1 VGRRLGINW
10 PLHNGDYRSG
20 RPSVRNETRA
30 LSLMPALRVKSGT
43 AGRLRCMRGAEI
55 GGQLIDSPREALKE
69 SPNPTER
76 RGAYRDEIQSFESS
90 NSHNLFR
97 GETILSQRFCCLC
110 LKDCLAQRHNFL
122 IANRERL
129 LWLKDTF
136 GLGGWSGFQGV
147 PPAIPFACKCLNS
160 SAWAA
165 IM

>member
-1 VGRRLGINW
+1 MIFVA
-10 PLHNGDYRSG
+10 HARSIYSSE
-20 RPSVRNETRA
+20 PSRKQTRV
-30 LSLMPALRVKSGT
+30 LSLMSAPRVNSGT
-43 AGRLRCMRGAEI
+43 ADRLRCMRGAEI
-55 GGQLIDSPREALKE
+55 GRQLIDSPREALKE

-110 LKDCLAQRHNFL
+110 LKDCLAQCHNFL

-147 PPAIPFACKCLNS
+147 PPAIHLLA
-160 SAWAA
+160 SA
-165 IM
+165 